1 MKVEI
6 EVKQTSVTYSDTLK
20 ITGISYSTTLPTS
33 IPPEDALQ
41 IFKQFITD
49 KMQHPVQVGNSGNK
63 VIGKLASLTEDKV
76 QQHYCFSING
86 MPKLMDE
93 RFTITVDIDM

>member
-41 IFKQFITD
+41 IFKQFITE
-49 KMQHPVQVGNSGNK
+49 KMQQTVGVNGGNK
-63 VIGKLASLTEDKV
+63 IIGKLASLTEDKV

>member
-41 IFKQFITD
+41 IFKNFITD
-49 KMQHPVQVGNSGNK
+49 KMQQTVSVNGGNK
-63 VIGKLASLTEDKV
+63 IIGKLSSLTEDKI
-76 QQHYCFSING
+76 QQHYCISLSG

-93 RFTITVDIDM
+93 RFTITVDIDI

>member
-41 IFKQFITD
+41 IFKNFITD
-49 KMQHPVQVGNSGNK
+49 KMQQTVGVNGGNK
-63 VIGKLASLTEDKV
+63 IIGKLASLTEDKV
-76 QQHYCFSING
+76 QQHYCFSLSG

>member
-1 MKVEI
+1 MKLEI

-20 ITGISYSTTLPTS
+20 ITGISYSTTLPTN

-41 IFKQFITD
+41 IFKDFITD
-49 KMQHPVQVGNSGNK
+49 KMQQTISVNGCNK
-63 VIGKLASLTEDKV
+63 IIGKLASLTEDKV
-76 QQHYCFSING
+76 QQHYCFSVNG

-93 RFTITVDIDM
+93 RFTITVNIDI

>member
-6 EVKQTSVTYSDTLK
+6 EVKQTSVTYNDTLK

-49 KMQHPVQVGNSGNK
+49 KMQQTVSVNGGNK
-63 VIGKLASLTEDKV
+63 IIGKLASITEDKM
-76 QQHYCFSING
+76 QQHYCFSLSG

-93 RFTITVDIDM
+93 HFIITVDIDM

>member
-1 MKVEI
+1 MKLEI

-20 ITGISYSTTLPTS
+20 ITGISYSTTLPTN

-41 IFKQFITD
+41 IFKDFITD
-49 KMQHPVQVGNSGNK
+49 KMQQTISVNGGNK
-63 VIGKLASLTEDKV
+63 IIGKLASLTEDKV
-76 QQHYCFSING
+76 QQHYCFSVNG

-93 RFTITVDIDM
+93 RFTITVKIDI

>member
-6 EVKQTSVTYSDTLK
+6 EVRQTSVTYSDTLK
-20 ITGISYSTTLPTS
+20 IKGISYSTTLPTN

-41 IFKQFITD
+41 IFKQFITE
-49 KMQHPVQVGNSGNK
+49 KMQQTVSVNGGNK
-63 VIGKLASLTEDKV
+63 IIGKLASITEDKM

-93 RFTITVDIDM
+93 RFIIEVDIDI

>member
-20 ITGISYSTTLPTS
+20 IKGISYSTTLPTS

-41 IFKQFITD
+41 VLKKFVTE
-49 KMQHPVQVGNSGNK
+49 KMQQTISVNGGNK
-63 VIGKLASLTEDKV
+63 IIGKLASLTEDKV
-76 QQHYCFSING
+76 QQHYCFSLSG
-86 MPKLMDE
+86 MPKLIDE
-93 RFTITVDIDM
+93 RFTITVEIDM

>member
-41 IFKQFITD
+41 IFKNFITD
-49 KMQHPVQVGNSGNK
+49 KMQQTVGVNGGNK
-63 VIGKLASLTEDKV
+63 IIGKLASLTEDKV

>member
-1 MKVEI
+1 MKVEV

-41 IFKQFITD
+41 IFKNFITD
-49 KMQHPVQVGNSGNK
+49 KMQQTVGVNGGNK
-63 VIGKLASLTEDKV
+63 IIGKLASLTEDKV

>member
-41 IFKQFITD
+41 IFKKFITE
-49 KMQHPVQVGNSGNK
+49 KMQQTVKAGNGGNK

-76 QQHYCFSING
+76 QQHYCFSISG

-93 RFTITVDIDM
+93 RFTIAVEIDM